1 MENRAHSGNPSAEAT
16 DVPQNRAREVAA
28 VFSANAFGAQDTWA
42 LEPHCCR
49 ICFGRLVSKPAASG
63 LTRYRC
69 TNCEEESQHT
79 DASVACCC
87 GIKIRKRNGVGR
99 HGGPMVDAGI
109 RCIANPERSPM
120 FPAAYVASEVVK
132 TKRS

>member
-1 MENRAHSGNPSAEAT
+1 MENCAHSGHPSTGGT
-16 DVPQNRAREVAA
+16 DVLQNRAREVAA
-28 VFSANAFGAQDTWA
+28 AFSANAFSAQDTWT
-42 LEPHCCR
+42 LEPHVCK
-49 ICFGRLVSKPAASG
+49 ICFGRLASRALAG
-63 LTRYRC
+63 DLREYRC
-69 TNCEEESQHT
+69 TNCEAESQHT
-79 DASVACCC
+79 DATHGCCC

-132 TKRS
+132 TKKP